1 MTLTPH
7 VPRDPAHNVT
17 TDGVAQRNKNANID
31 IIKGMIAIV
40 DIEKYWEAKVD
51 EKEKEKEEEGM
62 EESCAGICFQ
72 VMVRR
77 DVCGMSD
84 VSYLRGP
91 ALRLPNPLHPI
102 EDLNLDEKNFIAIYI
117 GYIRTRDG
125 TRATKYKE
133 SSKLEC

>member
-1 MTLTPH
+1 
-7 VPRDPAHNVT
+7 
-17 TDGVAQRNKNANID
+17 
-31 IIKGMIAIV
+31 
-40 DIEKYWEAKVD
+40 
-51 EKEKEKEEEGM
+51 M

-77 DVCGMSD
+77 DVSGMSD
-84 VSYLRGP
+84 VSYPRGP

-102 EDLNLDEKNFIAIYI
+102 EDLNLDENNFIEIDI